1 MRSYFY
7 KKLNAVDDVSLL
19 FSHVGEHSP
28 FLTPHFAGAIQSLGR
43 EVWVIGS
50 PDQNAPTEL
59 ALGFVKRGRLSVELE
74 FYSAPAVVGD
84 PRFWQAVETVCRQA
98 DVTDIILGSFGSP
111 AFQLPL
117 YAGEVS
123 RQKRHEFILP
133 LRDIDLASQLSP
145 KHKQNVKKALKAGM
159 VVRRSRDD
167 LGWVEQHLALMG
179 HSATRRLARGEA
191 VSFNSDISEY
201 RALLQQGAAEL
212 FQAVRGDEV
221 LSSALV
227 LLSPRTA
234 YFHSAGTRSEGMS
247 TGASHFLLFHITHIL
262 QCEGR
267 WQFNFGG
274 AREGSELARFK
285 RRFGAEA
292 AERVSAT
299 YYVGPRW
306 KRKLRHAVEL
316 LRHDRPQLLR
326 IVTGTSSRMLVFGL
340 ETSSAPTVSRIAIPG
355 ARLEAIDEER
365 VARLASPPDDPEFK
379 NRQLARLRR
388 FGTSYAY
395 GVYLGDA
402 LTHVSWLLP
411 RHAVAIETPR
421 ILELNEDE
429 AEITACETLPA
440 YRGQAIY
447 GYAIQQLASIARSK
461 GIRRVYMKTAETNL
475 ASQNGIRKAGLKPLG
490 SVRLVKPPLRPS
502 EIVVRRNLSW

>member
-98 DVTDIILGSFGSP
+98 DVTDIILGSFG
-111 AFQLPL
+111 
-117 YAGEVS
+117 
-123 RQKRHEFILP
+123 
-133 LRDIDLASQLSP
+133 SP